1 MLKKFKNIMTSEKG
15 QGLTEYGLIIAL
27 IAVVCIGALLLL
39 GPAVAQ
45 KFIDVKD
52 EIENAQPMGG

>member
-27 IAVVCIGALLLL
+27 IEVVFIGAILLL
-39 GPAVAQ
+39 GPQ
-45 KFIDVKD
+45 
-52 EIENAQPMGG
+52 